1 MEDYIPINKCELIK
15 SFDKNKSFLIKVYVS
30 TNKQPFYNDYLS
42 DFNYELEGKLYSID
56 NDIIKING
64 KKNYFFDDDNYDH
77 DNLTGI
83 FIVDELSSGCY
94 NDCSGETTYHIK
106 FIDSVKR
113 KNEKE
118 NNDQITE
125 KKHKMESS
133 NENLIVKTR

>member
-1 MEDYIPINKCELIK
+1 MELYREITKSELIK
-15 SFDKNKSFLIKVYVS
+15 SFDKKDSFLIKVYVS
-30 TNKQPFYNDYLS
+30 THKQPFYDYLTN
-42 DFNYELEGKLYSID
+42 FNYELEGKLYSID

-64 KKNYFFDDDNYDH
+64 EKNYFFDNDEYDH

-94 NDCSGETTYHIK
+94 NDCSGETTYYIK

-125 KKHKMESS
+125 KKRKIESS
-133 NENLIVKTR
+133 NENLTVKN